1 MKNKILTVKVAAC
14 NVSKYLDE
22 CLDVFADKKLEE
34 MLEVL
39 IVVNESIDNS
49 LDIALSYQNK
59 YPEIFKVISNGKNNY
74 ASTYN
79 VGFNLATG
87 KYWTSLD
94 GDDSIEKDKLFEYLM
109 FLKECNSDMIV
120 SEWMQ
125 FDGEGKQKL
134 KHYYDGFTENEYQF
148 AEIAKTIKFVEIFAF
163 TIKTCIIQ
171 ENKIQIDEQSPFA
184 SDVKTV
190 AYCMPYVETVA
201 FFHKDLKKY
210 RRHSAQ
216 ATSNIKTLM
225 RSQKSFEDSA
235 IKILDFIDGLSSEA
249 VRTYLM
255 RRVYSMV
262 ALPYRNF
269 LLLPYNNENV
279 KELRK
284 YNEQIKNHRV
294 KINNNILNDFIAFC
308 PKTMHYLLG
317 PIYKIYKKLSKW
329 LVV

>member
-1 MKNKILTVKVAAC
+1 
-14 NVSKYLDE
+14 
-22 CLDVFADKKLEE
+22 
-34 MLEVL
+34 
-39 IVVNESIDNS
+39 
-49 LDIALSYQNK
+49 
-59 YPEIFKVISNGKNNY
+59 
-74 ASTYN
+74 
-79 VGFNLATG
+79 
-87 KYWTSLD
+87 
-94 GDDSIEKDKLFEYLM
+94 
-109 FLKECNSDMIV
+109 
-120 SEWMQ
+120 
-125 FDGEGKQKL
+125 
-134 KHYYDGFTENEYQF
+134 
-148 AEIAKTIKFVEIFAF
+148 
-163 TIKTCIIQ
+163 
-171 ENKIQIDEQSPFA
+171 
-184 SDVKTV
+184 
-190 AYCMPYVETVA
+190 MPYVETVA